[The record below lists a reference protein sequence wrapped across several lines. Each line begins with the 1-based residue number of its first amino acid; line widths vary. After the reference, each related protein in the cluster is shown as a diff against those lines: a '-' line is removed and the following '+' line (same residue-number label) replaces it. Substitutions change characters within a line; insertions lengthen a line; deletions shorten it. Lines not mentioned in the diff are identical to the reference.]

1 MPGRRRA
8 LETLRATDIDRTL
21 DRASILVL
29 PVGAT
34 EQHGPHLPFN
44 TDTVIADAVAQAT
57 VDEVGAEVGA
67 WTLPTLAITK
77 SNEHAWA
84 AGTFWLSARTLLAVV
99 EDIGRCV
106 AATPA
111 RRLVFLNGH
120 GGNSALLNVACREL
134 RLAHGLQTFLAHAS
148 VPPDHGGPSP
158 AEELGMGIHGGLD
171 ETSLMLHL
179 QPDLVDLDAGFRNVP
194 EPLAAAEHVR
204 FGGDV
209 SFGWLSNDF
218 GPSGH
223 IGDPTGAT
231 AERGKLLFEAAV
243 RSFGEALTEVARFD
257 FGRPPSS

>member
-1 MPGRRRA
+1 MR
-8 LETLRATDIDRTL
+8 
-21 DRASILVL
+21 
-29 PVGAT
+29 
-34 EQHGPHLPFN
+34 
-44 TDTVIADAVAQAT
+44 
-57 VDEVGAEVGA
+57 
-67 WTLPTLAITK
+67 
-77 SNEHAWA
+77 
-84 AGTFWLSARTLLAVV
+84 
-99 EDIGRCV
+99 
-106 AATPA
+106 
-111 RRLVFLNGH
+111 

-134 RLAHGLQTFLAHAS
+134 RLTYGLQTFLAHPS
-148 VPPDHGGPSP
+148 VPPDHGGASP

-194 EPLAAAEHVR
+194 ESLAAAEHVR

-243 RSFGEALTEVARFD
+243 RSFGDALIEVATFD
-257 FGRPPSS
+257 FGRTEV

>member
-1 MPGRRRA
+1 M
-8 LETLRATDIDRTL
+8 RATDIADKL
-21 DRASILVL
+21 HEQSILVL
-29 PVGAT
+29 PIGAT

-44 TDTVIADAVAQAT
+44 TDTVVAETVAEAVVEA
-57 VDEVGAEVGA
+57 VGAAVDA

-77 SNEHAWA
+77 SNEHAWSP
-84 AGTFWLSARTLLAVV
+84 GTLWLSARTLLAVL

-134 RLAHGLQTFLAHAS
+134 RLAFGLQTFLAHPS
-148 VPPDHGGPSP
+148 VPPDHGGASP

-179 QPDLVDLDAGFRNVP
+179 RPELVDLAAGFRNVP
-194 EPLAAAEHVR
+194 EQLAAADHVR

-218 GPSGH
+218 GPAGH
-223 IGDPTGAT
+223 IGDPTGAS
-231 AERGKLLFEAAV
+231 AERGKVLFEAAV
-243 RSFGEALTEVARFD
+243 RGFGDALAEIAHFD
-257 FGRPPSS
+257 FGRSSG